1 MWLHRKL
8 GLVCTLLASLPFT
21 RIPAAQGPIADLP
34 PLQGHILSPPAPDAG
49 AHAIGIR
56 YPVIVKAGPKVLKV
70 AGNGPDSPSAVRT
83 KAVAASPSLAQN
95 SAPSGI
101 SLPTELR
108 VKSPGWWPTKGDA
121 SRDAYVGAAA
131 CVKCHASKLASQ
143 PPTAMEQAATRAADA
158 EILHQ
163 HDHLSFRLGTYNEE
177 IVTKGGKSVLTVSDE
192 AASLSAELLWAFG
205 VGHMGQTYIYQRN
218 GSFYESQLSFYAFS
232 QSLNI
237 TPEHSLAIPGNIEDA
252 AGRRLTPAESRRCF
266 GCHTTASTAKDEFDP
281 NAAVLGVTCE
291 ACHGPG
297 ANHAAAM
304 KSGMGEQGE
313 AMIMN
318 PRRLDPVDSVDFCGA
333 CHRTWED
340 VVANGF
346 TGVGVYNVRFA
357 PYRLE
362 NSKCW
367 GKGDARLT
375 CVACHDPH
383 QPLEHDAAAYDSHC
397 LQCHVTQ
404 PSDRKSA
411 DHHGAAYR
419 VGTKNCTTCH
429 MPKIVTPVQHSTFTD
444 HWIRIVVPGKP
455 YPN

>member
-1 MWLHRKL
+1 M
-8 GLVCTLLASLPFT
+8 A
-21 RIPAAQGPIADLP
+21 
-34 PLQGHILSPPAPDAG
+34 
-49 AHAIGIR
+49 
-56 YPVIVKAGPKVLKV
+56 
-70 AGNGPDSPSAVRT
+70 
-83 KAVAASPSLAQN
+83 
-95 SAPSGI
+95 
-101 SLPTELR
+101 
-108 VKSPGWWPTKGDA
+108 
-121 SRDAYVGAAA
+121 
-131 CVKCHASKLASQ
+131 
-143 PPTAMEQAATRAADA
+143 QAATRTPDA

-163 HDHLSFRLGTYNEE
+163 HDHLAFRLGPYREE
-177 IVTKGGKSVLTVSDE
+177 IATRGEKSVLTVSDE
-192 AASLSAELLWAFG
+192 TASLSADLLWAFG

-218 GSFYESQLSFYAFS
+218 GSFYESQLSFYGSS

-237 TPEHSLAIPGNIEDA
+237 TPEHSLSIPGNLEDA

-266 GCHTTASTAKDEFDP
+266 GCHTTASVTKDQFDP

-297 ANHAAAM
+297 ANHSAAM
-304 KSGMGEQGE
+304 KSGMQEQGE

-318 PRRLDPVDSVDFCGA
+318 PARLDPVASVDFCGA

-346 TGVGVYNVRFA
+346 TGIGVYNVRFA

-367 GKGDARLT
+367 KTPDARLT

-383 QPLEHDAAAYDSHC
+383 QPLEHDAAAYDSRC
-397 LQCHVTQ
+397 LRCHVTEA
-404 PSDRKSA
+404 RAKKSA
-411 DHHGAAYR
+411 DHPGGACR
-419 VGTKNCTTCH
+419 ISTKNCTTCH
-429 MPKIVTPVQHSTFTD
+429 MPKIETPVQHSTFTD